1 LVEEGST
8 SNVRR
13 RYKKITQA
21 DLIGKTAGRWTR
33 QEHLRFIQ
41 GKVLIQIFYFV
52 QLLKSMARIGKKL
65 KIFLAQGLAPRFAR
79 MPRSTSF
86 ALKTSST
93 ARVLHSE
100 DLMRTVSTGRKR

>member
-1 LVEEGST
+1 MVEEGST

-65 KIFLAQGLAPRFAR
+65 KMNGFPWVFPVKGTRA
-79 MPRSTSF
+79 
-86 ALKTSST
+86 K
-93 ARVLHSE
+93 
-100 DLMRTVSTGRKR
+100 KR